1 MGYSPWGG
9 KGSDSTEHG
18 TDSISIYFAG
28 LLQGVGGLKP
38 NESQQVLVLNTERLG
53 GLLSLTESGPSLSG
67 VDPGRVKDNRCLQ
80 MRGSFRTFLK
90 FSFWQKSCFD
100 LISCKRCC

>member
-90 FSFWQKSCFD
+90 FSF
-100 LISCKRCC
+100 